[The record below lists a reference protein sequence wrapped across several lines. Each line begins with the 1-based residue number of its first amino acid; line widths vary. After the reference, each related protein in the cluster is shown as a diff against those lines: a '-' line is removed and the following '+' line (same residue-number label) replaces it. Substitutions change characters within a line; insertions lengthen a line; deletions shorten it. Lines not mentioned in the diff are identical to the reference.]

1 MITFTP
7 NCTFPTAYLGFVQA
21 PPIRGTMEIVW
32 SCLSVILLCTWSI
45 LHLNVPPQ
53 HRPRGWRQKM
63 RWELAQL
70 RKKLKWMVITL
81 VAPEL
86 LLGFVFVA
94 FISVR
99 QSTKKLQ
106 ELANDDR
113 VPWSKTHSWFANQG
127 GFFIHFPPHLW
138 DPPATESATRSLQ
151 LGSDESAIELGS
163 MEEQGL
169 GFPNSRLLRKR
180 QKKYD
185 RRRARAI
192 RKYGSLPGKLC
203 DNFHKYVQKE
213 ARHIEQEGDD
223 AAADDHLRHIS
234 DTWVVNSQQLLYLRG
249 EGIIK
254 RLPKL
259 EEEELQDRNKSNA
272 IVKLL
277 AITQVCWLATQL
289 VTRAARGLPV
299 TTLEISAVAYVANSL
314 VIYLL
319 QWDSIK
325 DLTVPVRLEASRPPN
340 KTQFVRIIEKKGKNI
355 LPHTVATD
363 PVIVNGTAHFWH
375 TGDPGWYFFGVV
387 GLGGLLFGGIHLAA
401 WGFAFPT
408 LLERKLWQAS
418 ALVTVSTPMFD
429 FLIMWLEIGY
439 IESTWAG
446 GTISVG
452 ITVVSILVYAAARL
466 FTLVE
471 SFRSLYFLPPTAY
484 QTTWT
489 KNAPHFG

>member
-81 VAPEL
+81 VAPEVL
-86 LLGFVFVA
+86 LAQVFA
-94 FISVR
+94 NSFSVR
-99 QSTKKLQ
+99 KYTKKLQ
-106 ELANDDR
+106 RLAEEDR
-113 VPWSKTHSWFANQG
+113 VPWSTTHSWFADQG
-127 GFFIHFPPHLW
+127 GFFVHFPPHLW
-138 DPPATESATRSLQ
+138 DSPATESATRSLR
-151 LGSDESAIELGS
+151 LGSDES
-163 MEEQGL
+163 
-169 GFPNSRLLRKR
+169 LLRKR
-180 QKKYD
+180 QEKYD

-192 RKYGSLPGKLC
+192 RKYGSLPGNPC
-203 DNFHKYVQKE
+203 DNFHKYVQEE
-213 ARHIEQEGDD
+213 ARNIEQGGDSD
-223 AAADDHLRHIS
+223 VADHNLRHIS
-234 DTWVVNSQQLLYLRG
+234 DTWVVNSQQLLYLRE
-249 EGIIK
+249 EGIIE

-325 DLTVPVRLEASRPPN
+325 DLTVPVRLEASRPPT
-340 KTQFVRIIEKKGKNI
+340 KEQFAQITLKIGGDI
-355 LPHTVATD
+355 FPLMVAD
-363 PVIVNGTAHFWH
+363 GPVIVNSTTHDWRAGE
-375 TGDPGWYFFGVV
+375 PGLYFFGVT

-401 WGFAFPT
+401 WDFAFPT

-418 ALVTVSTPMFD
+418 ALVTVSMPMFD
-429 FLIMWLEIGY
+429 FLMLWLDLEY
-439 IESTWAG
+439 LYSMQVG
-446 GTISVG
+446 GWISRAVA
-452 ITVVSILVYAAARL
+452 VVSIFGYPAARL